1 MIIKAWKHVSTSTI
15 INCWNHANIIR
26 EDLTEETIQ
35 KKEVDKVNSD
45 IEKNRLIDDVAKF
58 LSQFAYQLKCETL
71 DVLEYIKIEDDHPTG
86 DNLTDEDIIALVKS
100 TRKDLEIEEEVEIKK
115 TEELKVITHKEAL
128 ASYENLNYLENNIL
142 II

>member
-1 MIIKAWKHVSTSTI
+1 MEAV
-15 INCWNHANIIR
+15 
-26 EDLTEETIQ
+26 L
-35 KKEVDKVNSD
+35 NSD

-128 ASYENLNYLENNIL
+128 ASYENLFNYLENKTDFNSKDL
-142 II
+142 DLLLALKHKLDMVNNLNQVQTKLDKFIIN